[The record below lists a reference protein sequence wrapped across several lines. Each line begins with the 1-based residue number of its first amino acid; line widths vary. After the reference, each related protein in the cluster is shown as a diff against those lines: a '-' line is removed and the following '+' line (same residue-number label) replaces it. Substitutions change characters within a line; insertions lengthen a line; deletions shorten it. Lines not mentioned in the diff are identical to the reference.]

1 MAFQSTRPLRGAT
14 EPGVYGW
21 TEVSISIHAPLAGRD
36 PRGKSHG
43 LFIEIFQSTRPLRG
57 ATIVFRAQI
66 ACVVISIHAPLA
78 GRDNEQIKLRHRQI
92 HFNPRA
98 PCGARRIVFR
108 AQIACVVISI
118 HAPLA
123 GRDNEQIK
131 LRHRQIHFNP
141 RAPCGARRI
150 VFRAQIAC
158 VVISIHAPL
167 AGRDSKNA
175 QKFFC
180 IFAIT
185 DNKRRKTNIKRRLS
199 KRFHYKSQYIYSQ
212 KHVRTCLMFSV
223 CLPFALNHKC
233 LLRQI
238 RLLAAKM
245 FDLLFVLLT

>member
-57 ATIVFRAQI
+57 AT
-66 ACVVISIHAPLA
+66 
-78 GRDNEQIKLRHRQI
+78 
-92 HFNPRA
+92 
-98 PCGARRIVFR
+98 IVFR